1 MLALNTSRL
10 QLLHSTLSAADM
22 IRFLLAALA
31 ALAAPAAAQTNMTAP
46 LPPVL
51 AWKGASER
59 LAVPASDPWVSPSES
74 TNFATTPTYAQTR
87 AYIDRLVAASP
98 LLSIEVFGLSAQGRA
113 LYAVRAAKPGK
124 RAKPVLLAQGGIHS
138 GEIDGKDAGLM
149 LLRDIAV
156 RGKDK
161 LLDNADLLFVPI
173 FNVDGHERSST
184 FNRPNQRGP
193 LFQGWRTTAQN
204 LNLNRDYLKAD
215 TPEMRAMIGLLR
227 KHRPALYLD
236 LHVTDGT
243 DYQYDITF
251 MFPGW
256 EGRYAHSKAIGRWLD
271 KSYRPAV
278 TRALAR
284 NGHIPGPYVDAVD
297 GRDPAKGIRL
307 GADQPRYSTGYAD
320 LARIPSVL
328 VETHSLKPYRQ
339 RVLGTYVLI
348 EESLRLVG
356 LQGRPIAAAI
366 AADRASRP
374 RTEVLTWKA
383 APQPVAVIPNFK
395 GVAYEQYRSAASG
408 GNEVRWLGRP
418 VTQRMPVL
426 GEVPATV
433 ATLPTAWWVPATKP
447 EVIARLALHGIEY
460 ETIDQWRTVPVD
472 MVRLVD
478 PKTSSPDEGHVPIG
492 IGGFVHR
499 QRRES
504 FAPGSVR
511 VPSGQPLGLLA
522 AAMLEP
528 EGRDSLLAWNFFPEI
543 LQRTEYIEG
552 YAIAPLA
559 ERMLA
564 ADPKLR
570 AEFEARLRADP
581 KFAASPDARLGWFY
595 ERTPYYDERYLLYPV
610 GREMAPR
617 R

>member
-1 MLALNTSRL
+1 
-10 QLLHSTLSAADM
+10 M
-22 IRFLLAALA
+22 IRFLLAALT
-31 ALAAPAAAQTNMTAP
+31 ALALPAAAQTTLTAP
-46 LPPVL
+46 LPPTL
-51 AWKGASER
+51 PWKGASER
-59 LAVPASDPWVSPSES
+59 LAVPASDPWVTPSES
-74 TNFATTPTYAQTR
+74 TGFATTPTYAQTR
-87 AYIDRLVAASP
+87 AYVDRLVAASP
-98 LLSIEVFGLSAQGRA
+98 LLRIEVFGRSAQGRE
-113 LYAVRAAKPGK
+113 LFAVRAAKPG
-124 RAKPVLLAQGGIHS
+124 RGAKPVLLAQGGIHS

-149 LLRDIAV
+149 LLRDITL
-156 RGKDK
+156 RGKDQ
-161 LLDNADLLFVPI
+161 LLDDADLLFVPI
-173 FNVDGHERSST
+173 FNVDGHERSSL
-184 FNRPNQRGP
+184 FSRPNQRGP

-227 KHRPALYLD
+227 RHKPALYLD

-243 DYQYDITF
+243 DYQYDVTF

-271 KSYRPAV
+271 ARYRPAV

-284 NGHIPGPYVDAVD
+284 AGHVPGPYVDAID
-297 GRDPAKGIRL
+297 GRDPAKGIRF

-356 LQGRPIAAAI
+356 REGRTLTAAI

-383 APQPVAVIPNFK
+383 APKPIATIPEFK
-395 GVAYEQYRSAASG
+395 GVAYEQFRSAASG
-408 GNEVRWLGRP
+408 GNEIRWLGRP
-418 VTQRMPVL
+418 VTQRMPVW
-426 GEVPATV
+426 GEVPDTV
-433 ATLPTAWWVPATKP
+433 ATLPAAWWVPAAKP
-447 EVIARLALHGIEY
+447 EVIARLALHGIAY
-460 ETIDQWRTVPVD
+460 ETTTQWRTVTVD

-478 PKTSSPDEGHVPIG
+478 PKTRNPDEGHVPLAIG
-492 IGGFVHR
+492 RFVHA
-499 QRRES
+499 QRREM
-504 FAPGSVR
+504 FPPGSVR

-528 EGRDSLLAWNFFPEI
+528 ESRDSLLAWNFFPEI

-559 ERMLA
+559 DRMLA

-570 AEFEARLRADP
+570 AEFEAKLRSDP

-595 ERTPYYDERYLLYPV
+595 ERTPYYDERFLLYPV
-610 GREMAPR
+610 GRELAPR